1 MIPTSSFLRRKL
13 TMLAK
18 RDPILVGWLRLITKK
33 NADIENSMP
42 SVTDLQNTHA
52 LNTKAREKTKYP
64 TLPIWLQKL

>member
-1 MIPTSSFLRRKL
+1 MPTSRFLRTKL

>member
-1 MIPTSSFLRRKL
+1 MVKT
-13 TMLAK
+13 
-18 RDPILVGWLRLITKK
+18 DYKK

-42 SVTDLQNTHA
+42 SVTDLQNTPA